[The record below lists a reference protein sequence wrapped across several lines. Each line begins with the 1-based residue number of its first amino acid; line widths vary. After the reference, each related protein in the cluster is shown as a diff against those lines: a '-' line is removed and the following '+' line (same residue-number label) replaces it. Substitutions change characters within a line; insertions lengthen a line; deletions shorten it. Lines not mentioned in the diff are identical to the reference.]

1 MTEFKRAPHPETQK
15 IESGSGPLF
24 NQNILALIRSSEHDP
39 SVNIRANVYEFATL
53 YKERGVDLNSWYQQ
67 HTVTSTTKQEEITD
81 KFFHNK
87 KHSFAATLAETLPL
101 FANVDG
107 RLGPYIKARVTK
119 TAKPDDQ
126 GNSFIDLVVEVE
138 NKWLAEKAPKELQ
151 DVPSKMS
158 FLVDVTTSGEGEIF
172 QKKQQAL
179 RDFYLLHGEKANV
192 KCYKNKFGD
201 LGIEKPKI
209 IVAKQ
214 ADYIE
219 KVGASLGD
227 CVTQLAY
234 DSFSINKP
242 DRFNT
247 QYQAYFL
254 DFITAIGDNARDNIE
269 YLKRLVPGHLK
280 RAALLKEYEK
290 ITAFVEA
297 YKKTPI
303 TQE

>member
-1 MTEFKRAPHPETQK
+1 MAEFKRAPRPEVQK
-15 IESGSGPLF
+15 IESGSSALF
-24 NQNILALIRSSEHDP
+24 NQNILTLIRSSEHDP
-39 SVNIRANVYEFATL
+39 SVNVRANVYEFASL
-53 YKERGVDLNSWYQQ
+53 YKERNIDLNGWYQQ
-67 HTVTSTTKQEEITD
+67 HAVTANQEKITD
-81 KFFHNK
+81 DFVHNK
-87 KHSFAATLAETLPL
+87 QHSFAATLAETLPL
-101 FANVDG
+101 FANVEG
-107 RLGPYIKARVTK
+107 RLGPNIKAHVIK

-126 GNSFIDLVVEVE
+126 GNSFIDLIVEVE
-138 NKWLAEKAPKELQ
+138 NKWLAEKAPKNLQ
-151 DVPSKMS
+151 DVPSKMT
-158 FLVDVTTSGEGEIF
+158 FLIDVTASGEGEIF

-179 RDFYLLHGEKANV
+179 RDIFLLYGEKANV

-227 CVTQLAY
+227 CVTQLAS
-234 DSFSINKP
+234 DSFSINKS

-269 YLKRLVPGHLK
+269 YLKRLAPGHLK
-280 RAALLKEYEK
+280 RAALIKEYEK
-290 ITAFVEA
+290 ISAFAEA
-297 YKKTPI
+297 YKKTPM
-303 TQE
+303 THE